1 MRIPFYGLRN
11 EAEAEAYS
19 YFHHN
24 IRPLP
29 QDSSGKTDIYSG
41 KLWNNDADAF
51 RHAYVSGVFTQ
62 EYGKRIAEVFGSL
75 NEFSAVEKPKDEEN
89 MDLWNNNVGR
99 KYGLCTSSR
108 KELLDLIRQAL
119 QDGELIITPHDSRKY
134 QGSYHKIDPQK
145 PVVTCKETK
154 TGGNESFLDLQ
165 TFELMSR
172 EEFCGK
178 IESGLYPGYTTAH
191 LDALVIAVSKPDG
204 ILKNNLG

>member
-1 MRIPFYGLRN
+1 MRIPFYSLRN

-99 KYGLCTSSR
+99 R
-108 KELLDLIRQAL
+108 
-119 QDGELIITPHDSRKY
+119 
-134 QGSYHKIDPQK
+134 
-145 PVVTCKETK
+145 
-154 TGGNESFLDLQ
+154 
-165 TFELMSR
+165 
-172 EEFCGK
+172 
-178 IESGLYPGYTTAH
+178 
-191 LDALVIAVSKPDG
+191 
-204 ILKNNLG
+204 